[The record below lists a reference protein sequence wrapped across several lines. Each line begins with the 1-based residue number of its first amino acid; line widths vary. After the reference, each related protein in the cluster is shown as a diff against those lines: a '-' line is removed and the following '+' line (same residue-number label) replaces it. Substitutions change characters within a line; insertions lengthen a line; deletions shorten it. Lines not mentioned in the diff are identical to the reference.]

1 MLPSPRAGGEKGSAE
16 VLRVRLSLI
25 GSPVVA
31 VLVGFGG
38 TLAVIVEAARAV
50 GASPGQITSWVT
62 GLCLAMAGT
71 TAWLTWRHRQ
81 PIVTAWSTPGAALIA
96 AMPGIYDP
104 HQAVGAFL
112 FAAALILLSAA
123 LKPLAALIE
132 RIPPAIAGAM
142 LAGVLLRF
150 VIGAVAGINSD
161 PLFVLV
167 LIGLFLVLRLM
178 APIAAV
184 PIVVVLGLVWG
195 RLSGVSGVGLSHVEL
210 IAPAFDPAALIG
222 LGVPLFLV
230 TMASQNLPGVAVLR
244 AAGYSPPVRPILAVT
259 GLASLLTAPLGAHT
273 SNLAAITASLCTGP
287 DTHPDPAKRWQ
298 VGPFYAAGYL
308 LCAIF
313 GASLVA
319 VFAALP
325 PALMATIAGLA
336 LLAPFIGALGVAL
349 EQPAHR
355 YAAGVTF
362 AVSAAGVT
370 FLGLGSAF
378 WGLAAGILVLALDRV
393 RAIFVK

>member
-1 MLPSPRAGGEKGSAE
+1 
-16 VLRVRLSLI
+16 
-25 GSPVVA
+25 
-31 VLVGFGG
+31 
-38 TLAVIVEAARAV
+38 
-50 GASPGQITSWVT
+50 
-62 GLCLAMAGT
+62 MAGT

-96 AMPGIYDP
+96 ATPGIYDP

-150 VIGAVAGINSD
+150 VVGAVAGIDSD

-167 LIGLFLVLRLM
+167 LIGLFLVLRLA

-184 PIVVVLGLVWG
+184 PIIVVVGLVWAWLG
-195 RLSGVSGVGLSHVEL
+195 GKLSAVAGVGLSHIEL
-210 IAPAFDPAALIG
+210 IAPSFEPAALIG

-230 TMASQNLPGVAVLR
+230 TMASQNLPGFAVLR
-244 AAGYSPPVRPILAVT
+244 AAGYAPPVRPILAVT

-298 VGPFYAAGYL
+298 VGPFYTAGYL
-308 LCAIF
+308 LCAVL

-336 LLAPFIGALGVAL
+336 LLAPFVGALGVAL
-349 EQPAHR
+349 ERPAHR

-378 WGLAAGILVLALDRV
+378 WGLVAGILVLALDHM
-393 RAIFVK
+393 RAIIVARRPPHP

>member
-1 MLPSPRAGGEKGSAE
+1 M
-16 VLRVRLSLI
+16 RLSLI

-50 GASPGQITSWVT
+50 GCSPGQITSWVT
-62 GLCLAMAGT
+62 GLCLAMAAT
-71 TAWLTWRHRQ
+71 TGWLTWRHRQ

-96 AMPGIYDP
+96 AMPGVYDP

-112 FAAALILLSAA
+112 FTAALILLSAA
-123 LKPLAALIE
+123 LKPLANLIE
-132 RIPPAIAGAM
+132 RIPPAVAGAM

-150 VIGAVAGINSD
+150 VIGAVGGINSD

-167 LIGLFLVLRLM
+167 LIGLFLGLRLVL
-178 APIAAV
+178 PFAAV
-184 PIVVVLGLVWG
+184 PIIVVVGLVWAWLAG
-195 RLSGVSGVGLSHVEL
+195 RLSGVSGIGLSHVEL
-210 IAPAFDPAALIG
+210 VVPAFDPAALIG

-230 TMASQNLPGVAVLR
+230 TMASQNLPGFAVLR
-244 AAGYSPPVRPILAVT
+244 AAGYNPPVRPILAVT

-273 SNLAAITASLCTGP
+273 SNLAAITASICTGP

-336 LLAPFIGALGVAL
+336 LLAPFVGALGVAL
-349 EQPAHR
+349 EQPVHR

-362 AVSAAGVT
+362 AVSASGTT
-370 FLGLGSAF
+370 FLSLGSAF
-378 WGLAAGILVLALDRV
+378 WGLAAGIFVLALDRI
-393 RAIFVK
+393 RAVFTTRA